1 MVNDVRTNSDV
12 YDIVALDANNNVI
25 GTLSDN
31 GLVSYGDWGVGIRER
46 EDSAVSLYVNDEIAI
61 GDLRVD
67 AGIRWESVSA
77 IARDGNQ
84 AAVNQPVPPG
94 VGGLVRTV
102 GPTFDGTF
110 TTRRKTQSKAAY
122 TVGAN
127 YLITQNLAIYARYAN
142 GFQTNNV
149 DPMTTIELY
158 EVGVRYQ
165 YGRIFSGSATV
176 FQTNFDD
183 QNYNF
188 ADPVNPSQQTNLNAD
203 LRTRGIEFDFLI
215 RPEPKL
221 RNLQLNGVTQ
231 SGFEG
236 NRPERTPARLF
247 TITPTVQLPHGL
259 GEVYGRYKH
268 VGRIFADN
276 GNGLAL
282 PSYGVTSLGV
292 TLNLSDRLQA
302 NFNVDNLFDVVG
314 LTEGNPRQGQ
324 TQAITDGFFY
334 ARGIVGTTFGGSL
347 TEGQNIN
354 AFVRDGRVAA
364 HLLLRNG
371 TDPRILVAF
380 PAGNSGVGLW
390 FAPLAQPATWRIE
403 QAPAPMTL
411 ADDKGRP
418 LYAIATTATLDA
430 PSLTVKQ
437 AVLSNVRFLRD
448 YQSIAKFPAE
458 NRVDGAPGYRLEV
471 EVLAGSLANG
481 TITAP
486 TDGPLRLRI
495 VVASGDTPLTGLA
508 ESELLNAK
516 AAADPDARNALRFLS
531 YREKFLAGS
540 WRFNTYFGRDTL
552 MSVRLLM
559 PVLQPAAVEAG
570 LGAVLARLNGA
581 GEVAHEEGLSEFAI
595 LERRQHKLPGGD
607 QATLDYAMVDDDYML
622 APVAGEFLLGQA
634 GVAEARAF
642 LARKIP
648 SETGAAPAAAG
659 ALLVRNLRFV
669 IDQAAPF
676 AAAPSWQKLIAIKDG
691 RMTGEWRDSEE
702 GLGRGRYAYNVNG
715 VFVPAA
721 LEAADKLYKAGL
733 LDPYLTPRPC
743 RSRQGR
749 CDGQDLAVA
758 QVREYAARVG
768 VPAEPALAAMQGQT
782 LSFNAISLDAS
793 GKPVPIVNSDD
804 GFLLLFGHPSAAELE
819 TFVGAAMRPFP
830 AGLMT
835 DVGLLVANAA
845 QATPEVEDRFGPGA
859 YHAAVGTQGPAR
871 QHPCG
876 ADQGAG
882 LVVAR
887 D

>member
-1 MVNDVRTNSDV
+1 MM
-12 YDIVALDANNNVI
+12 I
-25 GTLSDN
+25 GRL
-31 GLVSYGDWGVGIRER
+31 LVM
-46 EDSAVSLYVNDEIAI
+46 
-61 GDLRVD
+61 
-67 AGIRWESVSA
+67 
-77 IARDGNQ
+77 
-84 AAVNQPVPPG
+84 AAP
-94 VGGLVRTV
+94 
-102 GPTFDGTF
+102 
-110 TTRRKTQSKAAY
+110 
-122 TVGAN
+122 
-127 YLITQNLAIYARYAN
+127 
-142 GFQTNNV
+142 
-149 DPMTTIELY
+149 
-158 EVGVRYQ
+158 
-165 YGRIFSGSATV
+165 
-176 FQTNFDD
+176 
-183 QNYNF
+183 
-188 ADPVNPSQQTNLNAD
+188 
-203 LRTRGIEFDFLI
+203 
-215 RPEPKL
+215 
-221 RNLQLNGVTQ
+221 
-231 SGFEG
+231 
-236 NRPERTPARLF
+236 
-247 TITPTVQLPHGL
+247 
-259 GEVYGRYKH
+259 
-268 VGRIFADN
+268 
-276 GNGLAL
+276 LAL
-282 PSYGVTSLGV
+282 SWPTM
-292 TLNLSDRLQA
+292 TLAQA
-302 NFNVDNLFDVVG
+302 GPELAY
-314 LTEGNPRQGQ
+314 Q
-324 TQAITDGFFY
+324 
-334 ARGIVGTTFGGSL
+334 L

-458 NRVDGAPGYRLEV
+458 VATAPRTDGKKLIWARDRVDGAPGYRLEV

-486 TDGPLRLRI
+486 ADGPLRLRI

-570 LGAVLARLNGA
+570 LGAVLARLNRA

-733 LDPYLTPRPC
+733 LDPYLTPADRAALAKAGAMAKIWYARAPGLF
-743 RSRQGR
+743 RADIPAAQ
-749 CDGQDLAVA
+749 AVA

-859 YHAAVGTQGPAR
+859 YHGAVVWSWQQALFAAGLERQLARKDLPASTR
-871 QHPCG
+871 AVLTRAQALLWRAINAARVTANSELWSWAFRDG
-876 ADQGAG
+876 LYRVVAFGAG
-882 LVVAR
+882 KQDVDESNAAQLWSTVYLAVRPPASLNQMPER
-887 D
+887 R

>member
-1 MVNDVRTNSDV
+1 MM
-12 YDIVALDANNNVI
+12 I
-25 GTLSDN
+25 GRL
-31 GLVSYGDWGVGIRER
+31 LVM
-46 EDSAVSLYVNDEIAI
+46 
-61 GDLRVD
+61 
-67 AGIRWESVSA
+67 
-77 IARDGNQ
+77 
-84 AAVNQPVPPG
+84 AAP
-94 VGGLVRTV
+94 
-102 GPTFDGTF
+102 
-110 TTRRKTQSKAAY
+110 
-122 TVGAN
+122 
-127 YLITQNLAIYARYAN
+127 
-142 GFQTNNV
+142 
-149 DPMTTIELY
+149 
-158 EVGVRYQ
+158 
-165 YGRIFSGSATV
+165 
-176 FQTNFDD
+176 
-183 QNYNF
+183 
-188 ADPVNPSQQTNLNAD
+188 
-203 LRTRGIEFDFLI
+203 
-215 RPEPKL
+215 
-221 RNLQLNGVTQ
+221 
-231 SGFEG
+231 
-236 NRPERTPARLF
+236 
-247 TITPTVQLPHGL
+247 
-259 GEVYGRYKH
+259 
-268 VGRIFADN
+268 
-276 GNGLAL
+276 LAL
-282 PSYGVTSLGV
+282 SWPTM
-292 TLNLSDRLQA
+292 TLAQA
-302 NFNVDNLFDVVG
+302 GPELAY
-314 LTEGNPRQGQ
+314 Q
-324 TQAITDGFFY
+324 
-334 ARGIVGTTFGGSL
+334 L

-458 NRVDGAPGYRLEV
+458 VATAPRTDGKKLIWARDRVDGAPGYRLEV

-733 LDPYLTPRPC
+733 LDPYLTPADRAALAKAGAMAKIWYARAPGLF
-743 RSRQGR
+743 RADIPAAQ
-749 CDGQDLAVA
+749 AVA

-859 YHAAVGTQGPAR
+859 YHGAVVWSWQQALFAAGLERQLARKDLPASTR
-871 QHPCG
+871 AVLTRAQALLWRAINAARVTANSELWSWAFRDG
-876 ADQGAG
+876 FYRVVAFGAG
-882 LVVAR
+882 KQDVDESNAAQLWSTVYLAVRPPASLNQLPER
-887 D
+887 R